1 MRSSRRSATVLL
13 AVLWI
18 AAVPQAQTPRQP
30 FSRVAVTVT
39 PDHPDWTYQPGQ
51 PATFRIDVVR
61 DGHQVVGATV
71 TYGIGP
77 EMLPPVTQA
86 TAIVSAMPLMVAGGT
101 MDAPGFL
108 RLVATAEVEGRT
120 YRGVGT
126 AGLRPSA
133 SSRRR

>member
-1 MRSSRRSATVLL
+1 MRSSRRSAIVLL

-71 TYGIGP
+71 KYGIGP
-77 EMLPPVTQA
+77 EMLPPVTEA
-86 TAIVSAMPLMVAGGT
+86 TAIVGAAPLNVAGGT

-108 RLVATAEVEGRT
+108 RLVATDRKSV
-120 YRGVGT
+120 V
-126 AGLRPSA
+126 
-133 SSRRR
+133 